1 MNKEDSIKEKFKQA
15 LISTVR
21 VISDDYKINNKNQNK
36 SNEKSLQIG
45 ELENI
50 NDKNEFRKL
59 RAEIISK
66 KIKNED
72 YSELEEELNTVL
84 IEIGIEE
91 G

>member
-1 MNKEDSIKEKFKQA
+1 MDKLLRTLTKEEDIK
-15 LISTVR
+15 V
-21 VISDDYKINNKNQNK
+21 
-36 SNEKSLQIG
+36 
-45 ELENI
+45 
-50 NDKNEFRKL
+50 RKL